1 VPAAAEMYKNV
12 GTLRFDDSWAIDTAV
27 LLLAHQSQSQL
38 LRIKRTSIPIH
49 NLIRQ
54 LPIALHGPQRLP
66 TFPIQRILRPLLSR
80 TKRSLQSLDR
90 RLAPGYHAF
99 VVCFEKYAHAVDDG
113 VRAFEVLR
121 VRRGVEHVAF
131 LP

>member
-12 GTLRFDDSWAIDTAV
+12 GTLRFDDSCAIDTAG
-27 LLLAHQSQSQL
+27 LLLASSQL
-38 LRIKRTSIPIH
+38 SSVRRTCIPIH

-66 TFPIQRILRPLLSR
+66 TLPIQRILRPLLSR
-80 TKRSLQSLDR
+80 TKRSLESLDR
-90 RLAPGYHAF
+90 RFAPGYHAF

-113 VRAFEVLR
+113 VCAFKVLC
-121 VRRGVEHVAF
+121 VRCGVEHVAF